1 MEDRK
6 INEMESIELISEMIR
21 KTKKEASMKQ
31 DYNAFLFYGYA
42 VVFISI
48 VAWVGIQLTGRHE
61 FMFVWFAMFL
71 PYIWTL
77 LRSKRVKQ
85 GVTTYLGEMLDH
97 IWKIIGSMFVL
108 TVFVILAVGWGIGR
122 IDFSLMMPLSLIYA
136 GIGTSMTG
144 LVMKEKGFVWTPLV
158 GLLTAVFMLAD
169 GSCTNTWNLLFGFSF
184 LVFMVIPAHIVR
196 SKIQ

>member
-1 MEDRK
+1 MEDKK
-6 INEMESIELISEMIR
+6 INEMESIELIAEMIR

-31 DYNAFLFYGYA
+31 DYNAFLLYGYA
-42 VVFISI
+42 AVLISI
-48 VAWVGIQLTGRHE
+48 VAWVGVQLTGQQL
-61 FMFVWFAMFL
+61 FMTVWFAMFL

-77 LRSKRVKQ
+77 LRSRQTKQ
-85 GVTTYLGEMLDH
+85 EVTTYLGEMLGH

-108 TVFVILAVGWGIGR
+108 TVLVILVVGFAVGR

-144 LVMKEKGFVWTPLV
+144 LVIKEKWFVWTPLV
-158 GLLTAVFMLAD
+158 GLLTAVYMLAD
-169 GSCTNTWNLLFGFSF
+169 GVCDNSWNILFGFSF
-184 LVFMVIPAHIVR
+184 LIFMVMPAHIVR

>member
-1 MEDRK
+1 MEDKK
-6 INEMESIELISEMIR
+6 INEMESIELIAEMIR

-31 DYNAFLFYGYA
+31 DYNAFLLYGYA
-42 VVFISI
+42 AVLISI
-48 VAWVGIQLTGRHE
+48 VAWVGIQLTGQQL
-61 FMFVWFAMFL
+61 FMTVWFAMFL

-77 LRSKRVKQ
+77 IHSNRRKQ
-85 GVTTYLGEMLDH
+85 EVTTYLGEMLGH

-108 TVFVILAVGWGIGR
+108 TIFVILAVGLGVGR

-144 LVMKEKGFVWTPLV
+144 LVIKEKWFVWTPLV
-158 GLLTAVFMLAD
+158 GLLTAVFMLVE
-169 GSCTNTWNLLFGFSF
+169 GSCTNMWNLFFGFSF
-184 LVFMVIPAHIVR
+184 LIFMIIPAHIVR